1 MVGIC
6 KRGPTGAT
14 GACTFP
20 PSHKVPIVRFNFRVY
35 DLGGF
40 SQYSVFT
47 RYVLYEICM
56 IHSNTSKPP
65 QYCHIRHNTAEYV
78 ARADHTRPHVG
89 HLQLSPIMGPMWQS
103 ARYRLKY
110 KWKSM
115 VNHSFLNLSSESYCI
130 GWAESQILD
139 FRICTII
146 PHSFPRAI

>member
-1 MVGIC
+1 MATGKWQQKRLCLAQDQQFGISDKLSKNAGMPMVGIC

-20 PSHKVPIVRFNFRVY
+20 PSHKVPIARFNFRVY

-65 QYCHIRHNTAEYV
+65 QYCHIRHNTAEHV
-78 ARADHTRPHVG
+78 ARADHQG
-89 HLQLSPIMGPMWQS
+89 
-103 ARYRLKY
+103 
-110 KWKSM
+110 
-115 VNHSFLNLSSESYCI
+115 C
-130 GWAESQILD
+130 
-139 FRICTII
+139 RICVSVSALLTGTFLFCQALFMRD
-146 PHSFPRAI
+146 PKWPKNDPK